1 MKDWDRKSLE
11 IPIKLEYDKKYE
23 DNLFYGK
30 FVYAPL
36 EKGYGVTIGTALRRV
51 LLSSLRGSAVSAIKV
66 EGAQHEFSTING
78 VVEDVTYIIL
88 NIKEV
93 KFNYHEDRPLFLSLI
108 VDGYPDKERV
118 IRASDI
124 ELPGQVTIMNPDHKI
139 ATLAPGGQLNLEMYL
154 TMGKGYVPADENK
167 ANENLFDDTFIA
179 IDAVYSPIK
188 KVNFAVRNARKGTR
202 TDYDKLI
209 IEVWTDGTI
218 LPVDAISKSAKILV
232 EFLNPFIN
240 FEEDDDDEIVLDLNV
255 DDDKDDEVNEAV
267 YRHLD
272 ELELS
277 FRSANC
283 LKKANIR
290 YIGELVQKSE
300 NELLKI
306 KNFGRKSLME
316 IREIVD
322 DLGLELG
329 KNYGFKIE
337 DAEKFKK

>member
-11 IPIKLEYDKKYE
+11 IPKNLEYDKKYE
-23 DNLFYGK
+23 EDLFYGK

-36 EKGYGVTIGTALRRV
+36 EKGYGVTLGTALRRV
-51 LLSSLRGSAVSAIKV
+51 LLSSLRGAAVSAIKV
-66 EGAQHEFSTING
+66 EGAQHEFSTISG

-88 NIKEV
+88 NIKEI
-93 KFNYHEDRPLFLSLI
+93 KFNYNEDRPLFLSLV
-108 VDGYPDKERV
+108 VDGYEDKERIV
-118 IRASDI
+118 RASDI
-124 ELPGQVTIMNPDHKI
+124 EVPAQVTIINPDHKI
-139 ATLAPGGQLNLEMYL
+139 ATLAPGGRLNIDLYL
-154 TMGKGYVPADENK
+154 TKGKGYVPAEENTE
-167 ANENLFDDTFIA
+167 NENLFDSTFIG

-188 KVNFAVRNARKGTR
+188 KVNFTVRNARKGTK

-209 IEVWTDGTI
+209 MEVWTDGSI
-218 LPVDAISKSAKILV
+218 LPVDAIGKAAKILV

-240 FEEDDDDEIVLDLNV
+240 FEDDGDDEMLLDL
-255 DDDKDDEVNEAV
+255 DIKDNKEDEVNEAI
-267 YRHLD
+267 YKHLD
-272 ELELS
+272 ELELTY
-277 FRSANC
+277 RSANC

-290 YIGELVQKSE
+290 YIGELVQKTE

-306 KNFGRKSLME
+306 KNFGRKSLLE
-316 IREIVD
+316 IKEIVE